1 MFSYKYFKY
10 IFILLT
16 FTNTS
21 QSQANSEKY
30 NCVEKNLFQISME
43 AKKYYNE
50 LNNSYSINVTPS
62 HLVFLN
68 GSLSN
73 KNYIKFPIKSKNGQY
88 FKIYQDNINLHIQF
102 GPSQNIEMPFY
113 LKYSRNDISF
123 SEMSYS
129 ECKIL
134 K

>member
-1 MFSYKYFKY
+1 MFNYKNFLY
-10 IFILLT
+10 IIIFLI

-21 QSQANSEKY
+21 QSQVISEKY
-30 NCVEKNLFQISME
+30 ICIEKNLFQISSE

-50 LNNSYSINVTPS
+50 LNNSYSINVTQS

-113 LKYSRNDISF
+113 LKYSRNDISL

>member
-10 IFILLT
+10 IFILLI

-21 QSQANSEKY
+21 QGQANSEKY

-62 HLVFLN
+62 HLIFLN
-68 GSLSN
+68 GSLGN
-73 KNYIKFPIKSKNGQY
+73 KNYIKFPIRSKNGQY

>member
-1 MFSYKYFKY
+1 MFNYKNFLY
-10 IFILLT
+10 IFILLI

-21 QSQANSEKY
+21 QSQIISEKY
-30 NCVEKNLFQISME
+30 ICIEKNLFQISSE

-50 LNNSYSINVTPS
+50 LNNSYSINVTQS

-102 GPSQNIEMPFY
+102 GPSQNAEMPFY

>member
-10 IFILLT
+10 IFILLL
-16 FTNTS
+16 FTDTS
-21 QSQANSEKY
+21 HGQANSEKY
-30 NCVEKNLFQISME
+30 ICVEKNLFQISMK

-50 LNNSYSINVTPS
+50 LNNPYSINVTPS
-62 HLVFLN
+62 HLIFLN

>member
-1 MFSYKYFKY
+1 MFIYKYFKY
-10 IFILLT
+10 IFILLII
-16 FTNTS
+16 TNTS
-21 QSQANSEKY
+21 QGQANSEKY

-62 HLVFLN
+62 HLIFLN

-73 KNYIKFPIKSKNGQY
+73 KNYIKFPIRSKNGQY

>member
-1 MFSYKYFKY
+1 MFSYKKFTY
-10 IFILLT
+10 IFILLI

-21 QSQANSEKY
+21 QGQVNSEKY
-30 NCVEKNLFQISME
+30 ICIEKSLFQISME

-73 KNYIKFPIKSKNGQY
+73 KKDADVSGC
-88 FKIYQDNINLHIQF
+88 INQT
-102 GPSQNIEMPFY
+102 GRAR
-113 LKYSRNDISF
+113 LK
-123 SEMSYS
+123 
-129 ECKIL
+129 
-134 K
+134 

>member
-1 MFSYKYFKY
+1 MFNYKNFLY
-10 IFILLT
+10 IFILLI

-21 QSQANSEKY
+21 QSQVISEKY
-30 NCVEKNLFQISME
+30 ICIEKNLFQISSE

-50 LNNSYSINVTPS
+50 LNNSYSINVTQS

>member
-1 MFSYKYFKY
+1 MFNYKNFLY
-10 IFILLT
+10 IFILFI
-16 FTNTS
+16 FTITS
-21 QSQANSEKY
+21 QGQVNSEKY
-30 NCVEKNLFQISME
+30 ICIEKNLFQISME

-50 LNNSYSINVTPS
+50 LNNSFSINVTPS

-88 FKIYQDNINLHIQF
+88 FKIYKDKINLHIQI
-102 GPSQNIEMPFY
+102 GHSQNIEMPFY

>member
-1 MFSYKYFKY
+1 MFSYKNFTY
-10 IFILLT
+10 IFILLI
-16 FTNTS
+16 FSNTS
-21 QSQANSEKY
+21 QGQVNSEKY
-30 NCVEKNLFQISME
+30 ICIEKNLFQISME

-62 HLVFLN
+62 HLVFLD

>member
-10 IFILLT
+10 IFILLIL
-16 FTNTS
+16 TNTS
-21 QSQANSEKY
+21 QGQVNSEKCI
-30 NCVEKNLFQISME
+30 CVEKNLFQISME

-62 HLVFLN
+62 HLVFLD

>member
-1 MFSYKYFKY
+1 MFNYKSFLY
-10 IFILLT
+10 IFIL
-16 FTNTS
+16 FIFSNTS
-21 QSQANSEKY
+21 QSQVNSKKY
-30 NCVEKNLFQISME
+30 ICIEKNLFQISME

-62 HLVFLN
+62 HLVFLD

>member
-1 MFSYKYFKY
+1 MFNYKNFLY
-10 IFILLT
+10 IFILLI

-21 QSQANSEKY
+21 QSQVISEKY
-30 NCVEKNLFQISME
+30 ICIEKNLFQISSE

-102 GPSQNIEMPFY
+102 GPSQNAEMPFY

>member
-1 MFSYKYFKY
+1 MVNY
-10 IFILLT
+10 INFFYIIILLLIS
-16 FTNTS
+16 NTS
-21 QSQANSEKY
+21 QSQDIQKKY
-30 NCVEKNLFQISME
+30 LCVEKNLFQISME

>member
-21 QSQANSEKY
+21 QGQANSEKY

-43 AKKYYNE
+43 VKKYYNE

-62 HLVFLN
+62 HLIFLK

-73 KNYIKFPIKSKNGQY
+73 KNYIKFPIRSKNGQY

-102 GPSQNIEMPFY
+102 GPTQNIEMPFY

>member
-21 QSQANSEKY
+21 QGQANSEKY
-30 NCVEKNLFQISME
+30 ICVEKNLFQISME

-62 HLVFLN
+62 HLIFLK

-73 KNYIKFPIKSKNGQY
+73 KNYIKFPIRSKNGQY

-102 GPSQNIEMPFY
+102 GPTQNIEMPFY
-113 LKYSRNDISF
+113 LKYSRNDISL

>member
-10 IFILLT
+10 IFILLIL
-16 FTNTS
+16 TNTS
-21 QSQANSEKY
+21 HGQANSEKY
-30 NCVEKNLFQISME
+30 ICVEKNLFQISMD

-62 HLVFLN
+62 HLIFLN

-73 KNYIKFPIKSKNGQY
+73 KNYIKFPIRSKNGQY

-102 GPSQNIEMPFY
+102 GPTQNKEMPFY

>member
-1 MFSYKYFKY
+1 MFNYKNFLY
-10 IFILLT
+10 IFILFI

-21 QSQANSEKY
+21 QGQVNSVKY
-30 NCVEKNLFQISME
+30 ICIEKNLFQISME

-50 LNNSYSINVTPS
+50 LKNSFSINVTPS
-62 HLVFLN
+62 HLVFLD

>member
-10 IFILLT
+10 IFILLIL
-16 FTNTS
+16 TNTS
-21 QSQANSEKY
+21 QGQTNSEKY
-30 NCVEKNLFQISME
+30 ICVEKNLFQISME

>member
-10 IFILLT
+10 IFILLIL
-16 FTNTS
+16 TNTS
-21 QSQANSEKY
+21 QGQVNSEKY
-30 NCVEKNLFQISME
+30 ICVEKNLFQISME

-62 HLVFLN
+62 HLIFLY

-102 GPSQNIEMPFY
+102 GPTQNIEMPFY

>member
-1 MFSYKYFKY
+1 MFNYKNFLY
-10 IFILLT
+10 IFILLI

-21 QSQANSEKY
+21 HGQVNSEKY
-30 NCVEKNLFQISME
+30 FCIEKNLFQISME

-73 KNYIKFPIKSKNGQY
+73 KNYIKFQIKSKNGQY

>member
-10 IFILLT
+10 MFILLI
-16 FTNTS
+16 FTNIS
-21 QSQANSEKY
+21 QGQANSEKY

>member
-10 IFILLT
+10 IFILLI
-16 FTNTS
+16 FTNIS
-21 QSQANSEKY
+21 QGLANSAKY
-30 NCVEKNLFQISME
+30 NFFKKNLFQISME

-73 KNYIKFPIKSKNGQY
+73 KNYIKFPIKSNNGQY

>member
-10 IFILLT
+10 IFILLI

-21 QSQANSEKY
+21 QGLANSEKY

-62 HLVFLN
+62 HLIFLN
-68 GSLSN
+68 GSLGN
-73 KNYIKFPIKSKNGQY
+73 KNYIKFPIRSKNGQY

-102 GPSQNIEMPFY
+102 GPTQNIEMPFY

>member
-1 MFSYKYFKY
+1 MFNYKNFLY
-10 IFILLT
+10 IFILLI

-21 QSQANSEKY
+21 QSQVISEKY
-30 NCVEKNLFQISME
+30 ICIEKNLFQISME
-43 AKKYYNE
+43 AKKYYNK
-50 LNNSYSINVTPS
+50 LNNSYSINVTQS

-102 GPSQNIEMPFY
+102 GPTQNIEMPFY

>member
-1 MFSYKYFKY
+1 MIIISYKANLNMFSYKNFTY
-10 IFILLT
+10 IFILLI

-21 QSQANSEKY
+21 QGQVNSEKY
-30 NCVEKNLFQISME
+30 ICIEKNLFQISME

-88 FKIYQDNINLHIQF
+88 LFQF
-102 GPSQNIEMPFY
+102 LF
-113 LKYSRNDISF
+113 L
-123 SEMSYS
+123 
-129 ECKIL
+129 L
-134 K
+134 

>member
-1 MFSYKYFKY
+1 MFNYKYFKY
-10 IFILLT
+10 IFILLS
-16 FTNTS
+16 FTNIS
-21 QSQANSEKY
+21 QGQANSEKY

-62 HLVFLN
+62 HLIFLN

-73 KNYIKFPIKSKNGQY
+73 KNYIKFPIRSKNGQY

-102 GPSQNIEMPFY
+102 GPSQNIKMPFY

>member
-10 IFILLT
+10 IFILLIL
-16 FTNTS
+16 TNTS
-21 QSQANSEKY
+21 QGQANSEKY

-50 LNNSYSINVTPS
+50 LNNSYSIKVTPS

-102 GPSQNIEMPFY
+102 GN
-113 LKYSRNDISF
+113 
-123 SEMSYS
+123 
-129 ECKIL
+129 C
-134 K
+134 

>member
-1 MFSYKYFKY
+1 MFNYKNFLY
-10 IFILLT
+10 IFILFL

-21 QSQANSEKY
+21 QRQINSKKY
-30 NCVEKNLFQISME
+30 ICIEKNLFQISME

-62 HLVFLN
+62 HLVFLD

-129 ECKIL
+129 ECKLL

>member
-1 MFSYKYFKY
+1 MFNYKNFLY
-10 IFILLT
+10 IFILLI

-21 QSQANSEKY
+21 QSQVISEKY
-30 NCVEKNLFQISME
+30 ICIEKNLFQISSE

-73 KNYIKFPIKSKNGQY
+73 KNYIKFPIESKNGQY

-102 GPSQNIEMPFY
+102 GPSQNAEMPFY

>member
-10 IFILLT
+10 IFVLLIL
-16 FTNTS
+16 TNTS
-21 QSQANSEKY
+21 QGQVNSEKY
-30 NCVEKNLFQISME
+30 ICIEKNLFQISME

-62 HLVFLN
+62 HLIFLN
-68 GSLSN
+68 GSLGN
-73 KNYIKFPIKSKNGQY
+73 KNYIKFPIRSKNGQY

-102 GPSQNIEMPFY
+102 GPTQNIEMPFY
-113 LKYSRNDISF
+113 LKYSRNDISL

>member
-1 MFSYKYFKY
+1 MFSYKNFLY
-10 IFILLT
+10 IFIFLV

-21 QSQANSEKY
+21 QGQVISEKY
-30 NCVEKNLFQISME
+30 ICIEKNLFQISSE

-73 KNYIKFPIKSKNGQY
+73 KNYIKFPIESKNGQY

-102 GPSQNIEMPFY
+102 GPSQNAAMPFY

>member
-10 IFILLT
+10 IFILLIL
-16 FTNTS
+16 TNTS
-21 QSQANSEKY
+21 QGQVNSEKY
-30 NCVEKNLFQISME
+30 ICIEKSLIQISME

-73 KNYIKFPIKSKNGQY
+73 KNYIKFPIKSRNGQY

>member
-21 QSQANSEKY
+21 QGQANSEKY

-73 KNYIKFPIKSKNGQY
+73 KNYLKFPIKSKNGQY

>member
-1 MFSYKYFKY
+1 MFSYKNFLY
-10 IFILLT
+10 IFIFLV

-21 QSQANSEKY
+21 QGQVISEKY
-30 NCVEKNLFQISME
+30 ICIEKNLFQISME

-62 HLVFLN
+62 HPIFLN

-73 KNYIKFPIKSKNGQY
+73 KNYIKFPIRSKNGQY

-102 GPSQNIEMPFY
+102 GPTQNIEMPFY

>member
-1 MFSYKYFKY
+1 MFNYKNFLY
-10 IFILLT
+10 IFILLI

-21 QSQANSEKY
+21 QSQVISEKY
-30 NCVEKNLFQISME
+30 ICIEKNLFQISSE

-102 GPSQNIEMPFY
+102 GPSQNAAMPFY

>member
-1 MFSYKYFKY
+1 MFNYKNFLY
-10 IFILLT
+10 IFILFL

-21 QSQANSEKY
+21 QGQINSEKY
-30 NCVEKNLFQISME
+30 ICIEKNLFQISME

-62 HLVFLN
+62 HLIFLN